1 MNSQKQSR
9 NKSRKEMSQYQ
20 RAQKK
25 SRKRKVYIRGFKY
38 VMSAPNAV
46 ATPYV
51 QNVSKHSV
59 RIAGVK
65 FITKAHASDIV
76 KEVYNLLN
84 FTRHTL
90 GAKPA

>member
-1 MNSQKQSR
+1 
-9 NKSRKEMSQYQ
+9 
-20 RAQKK
+20 
-25 SRKRKVYIRGFKY
+25 
-38 VMSAPNAV
+38 MSAPNAA

-65 FITKAHASDIV
+65 FITKAHASDID

-90 GAKPA
+90 GARPASLINRVLAVRLNKTL